1 MLFVKMRDLWG
12 KVLCLLCDE
21 SPRSRLVPP
30 FELNETVAVH
40 LALLVNVLRA
50 ACSDF
55 LIP

>member
-1 MLFVKMRDLWG
+1 MRDLWG

-21 SPRSRLVPP
+21 SPRFRLVPP

-55 LIP
+55 LTP